1 MHPYL
6 KSRREAYEEIRSAIT
21 TVQDTAVREERDLTE
36 PELTQIRS
44 LSEQA
49 KTIADE
55 IEALAEHESR
65 TEAVRSVAAAVH
77 GGSTAADD
85 PFAPFS
91 LLPSSEHLTE
101 LRSSIERGER
111 HYRVQTGRVGE
122 HTRAVVQ
129 FASVDGPETGGPVA
143 PLNGGLPEPRRI
155 VTAVGLP
162 AQGTDSGG
170 ATGPLFGA
178 TSGTAPTDEGGTKPE
193 ADSITPLTIVPQALA
208 RWTDV
213 SRHALLSQP
222 GFAEQ
227 LMSWHAQSIAKDED
241 LLIATALDS
250 AAGTPIGT
258 GDGNKDV
265 RTAVA
270 MVTDAVS
277 ADADI
282 VLVNPADYAEVSAF
296 SPSSAG
302 DVASYAARIGEA
314 LIYPTSA
321 VSAGTVLVAALRAG
335 GRFVVAER
343 PTVVAQEA
351 LKTNVTTVR
360 TEELVGFGVRL
371 AGSVVAVDLEAS
383 V

>member
-44 LSEQA
+44 LGEQA
-49 KTIADE
+49 KAIADE
-55 IEALAEHESR
+55 IESLAEHESR

-77 GGSTAADD
+77 GGSTEADD
-85 PFAPFS
+85 PFAPYS
-91 LLPSSEHLTE
+91 LLPSSEQLTE

-122 HTRAVVQ
+122 HTRAVVE
-129 FASVDGPETGGPVA
+129 FADTEGPVA
-143 PLNGGLPEPRRI
+143 GFSGRLPEPRRI

-178 TSGTAPTDEGGTKPE
+178 TSGTAPTAEGGTKPE
-193 ADSITPLTIVPQALA
+193 ADSITPLTVVPQALA

-241 LLIATALDS
+241 LLIATALTT

-321 VSAGTVLVAALRAG
+321 VSADTVLVAALRAG

-371 AGSVVAVDLEAS
+371 AGSVVAVDLAPS